1 MSPPAKCCNP
11 LKKKSHTNFREKLCL
26 ISNHWDSRFSA
37 LYGLHVC
44 SKCKVQLYREK
55 KNIQFVSPETE
66 KNCANSENVSGNV
79 TDIECGKKKD
89 EESSSTENDA
99 DFRCKKVDEQHKRR
113 KLVAHLRKFDFIVT
127 L

>member
-26 ISNHWDSRFSA
+26 ISNNWDSRFSA

-55 KNIQFVSPETE
+55 ENIQFVSPETE
-66 KNCANSENVSGNV
+66 KNCENSENVSGNV
-79 TDIECGKKKD
+79 TDIECGKKKMKNQVQLKMMLILGAR
-89 EESSSTENDA
+89 EWMNSTKDA
-99 DFRCKKVDEQHKRR
+99 NY
-113 KLVAHLRKFDFIVT
+113 LSL
-127 L
+127 